1 MRFLPRLAGWDDD
14 ETTVL
19 DEYEGSPKEAF
30 EAFGEDVSIVGAFEA
45 RVNPWV
51 VIFGL
56 PIAIYLLG
64 LTIAFATGWGQEYL
78 NDPVPPVFAITMF
91 QFLEGA
97 RKFDKEFFAML
108 RDIEGAFDETE
119 ARFYGFCGSLAER
132 LYEPW
137 PTSSTPTSW
146 LHPTRLLYVGFLG
159 YVVVLAV
166 TGIGAPPTDR
176 PVADI
181 AFFWLL
187 TAIGIGEVVV
197 LLWTISVMFVFMAIY
212 AQHLD
217 IKLDPL
223 RGPENLGLQP
233 YGSFVV
239 GITIRL
245 FLVLAVGGFS
255 LFTTPSAF
263 ITTLFVGGLCVFA
276 IWFVGTQYGLHRSI
290 SRAKDEHREKVRAM
304 HSDYDI
310 ETNSDPD
317 IEQVRNARLATEYAN
332 QLDSLPSWPVTWRSI
347 VRLVATIVITL
358 VSVGSGLVEIITHL
372 LSF

>member
-1 MRFLPRLAGWDDD
+1 MRFLPRLAGWDED
-14 ETTVL
+14 ETAVL
-19 DEYEGSPKEAF
+19 DEYEGSPREAF
-30 EAFGEDVSIVGAFEA
+30 EAFGEEVSIVGALEA
-45 RVNPWV
+45 RVNPWA

-64 LTIAFATGWGQEYL
+64 LTIAFATGWGREYL
-78 NDPVPPVFAITMF
+78 NDAVPPVFAITMF

-97 RKFDKEFFAML
+97 RKFDQEFFEML
-108 RDIEGAFDETE
+108 QDVEEAFDETE

-137 PTSSTPTSW
+137 PTAPTPTSW
-146 LHPTRLLYVGFLG
+146 LHPTRLLYVVLAG
-159 YVVVLAV
+159 YVVLLAV
-166 TGIGAPPTDR
+166 TGIGSPPANR
-176 PVADI
+176 PVANI
-181 AFFWLL
+181 VFFWMM
-187 TAIGIGEVVV
+187 TFVGIGEAVV
-197 LLWTISVMFVFMAIY
+197 LLWTISVTFVFMAIY
-212 AQHLD
+212 AQDLD

-223 RGPENLGLQP
+223 RGPENLGLRP

-239 GITIRL
+239 SITIRL

-263 ITTLFVGGLCVFA
+263 VTTLFVGGLCVFG

-290 SRAKDEHREKVRAM
+290 SRAKDRHREKVRAM

-310 ETNSDPD
+310 EAKSDPD

-332 QLDSLPSWPVTWRSI
+332 QLDSLPSWPVTWRSV